1 GTRSRQWVSLLL
13 LCELRLQLVVR
24 QHRSRPASIAPIQR
38 LVWAGVRTVH
48 WQTEI
53 QEPFC
58 RPEINLSHGA
68 EWKALIN
75 TYITVIPLTGDEPC
89 IAMQSMSGR
98 LEKKTVHRARPVAA
112 WPRPAQTST
121 LRRPTGEID
130 TSVMAVPLTRA
141 PCSTSRPR
149 SQSSPALPPWR
160 GRCAPPMPYC
170 GPPARRVPSARGQA
184 SDTSPSSPRPHG
196 RRSNRCGRHRP

>member
-58 RPEINLSHGA
+58 RLEINLSHGA
-68 EWKALIN
+68 AWKALIN

-89 IAMQSMSGR
+89 IAIQSMSGWPGKNR
-98 LEKKTVHRARPVAA
+98 LHGPLGLRAGGGASRSHTAKPAAA
-112 WPRPAQTST
+112 WPHPAQMST
-121 LRRPTGEID
+121 LRR
-130 TSVMAVPLTRA
+130 
-141 PCSTSRPR
+141 
-149 SQSSPALPPWR
+149 
-160 GRCAPPMPYC
+160 
-170 GPPARRVPSARGQA
+170 
-184 SDTSPSSPRPHG
+184 
-196 RRSNRCGRHRP
+196 

>member
-58 RPEINLSHGA
+58 RLEINLSHGA
-68 EWKALIN
+68 AWKALIN

-89 IAMQSMSGR
+89 IAIQSMSGWPV
-98 LEKKTVHRARPVAA
+98 KKTVHSAMSVKVGAAARPSHTAKPAPA
-112 WPRPAQTST
+112 WPQPAQMST
-121 LRRPTGEID
+121 LRRLTGEID
-130 TSVMAVPLTRA
+130 TSVMAVPLTRS
-141 PCSTSRPR
+141 PCSTSQPR
-149 SQSSPALPPWR
+149 SESSLALPDFSGR
-160 GRCAPPMPYC
+160 GDAPLHNL
-170 GPPARRVPSARGQA
+170 R
-184 SDTSPSSPRPHG
+184 
-196 RRSNRCGRHRP
+196 